1 MEGKKES
8 GTETKTTTPI
18 TKQVF
23 DFIGEVKAELSR
35 ITWTS
40 AEELRVYVKVVVGA
54 TVVFGFGVYFVDLGI
69 QAVLRGLG
77 VIVHAMI
84 G

>member
-1 MEGKKES
+1 MEGKKEVV
-8 GTETKTTTPI
+8 TAPKKTSTAT
-18 TKQVF
+18 QVF
-23 DFIGEVKAELSR
+23 DFIGEVKEELGR

-40 AEELRVYVKVVVGA
+40 ADELKVYVKVVVGA
-54 TVVFGFGVYFVDLGI
+54 TVAFGFGVYLVDLGI
-69 QAVLRGLG
+69 QGVLRGLG